1 MSDKE
6 TISQIINQIKFVKYV
21 IKNGYE
27 TAIEYGVG
35 IEEEFTKTLQGK
47 SKDQLLQLT
56 EELKQKMAENSNR
69 KPKQEGLKFCI
80 GKCKSEFIPKDGMI
94 QIYCSSCD
102 RVKATRP
109 IKNTNNYKDIE

>member
-1 MSDKE
+1 MSDNKV
-6 TISQIINQIKFVKYV
+6 SQIINQMRLVKYV

-27 TAIEYGVG
+27 TALTYGAG
-35 IEEEFTKTLQGK
+35 IEEEFTKTLEGK
-47 SKDQLLQLT
+47 TKDELLQLS
-56 EELKQKMAENSNR
+56 EELKQKIAENSNR

-109 IKNTNNYKDIE
+109 IKTNTNYKDIE

>member
-1 MSDKE
+1 MKLVKRVIDHGYDKALLYAD
-6 TISQIINQIKFVKYV
+6 T
-21 IKNGYE
+21 GL
-27 TAIEYGVG
+27 
-35 IEEEFTKTLQGK
+35 EEEFTKTLEGK
-47 SKDQLLQLT
+47 TKDELLQVT
-56 EELKQKMAENSNR
+56 KELKQKMAENSNR

-109 IKNTNNYKDIE
+109 IKTNTNFKDIE